1 LRVRSGWRHKA
12 PRVRIRRSRD
22 IYRRVGMLRR
32 AGALTSGSVA
42 SNAVKIGC
50 DTHAL
55 VHRHVRAAGAAG
67 SGPGAA
73 TASCIRS
80 KHTAHSRARGTEAAA
95 ARMGGEHRMHA
106 RLLMVYRLLFPDG
119 GNERAACAGR
129 RPRAPSAVS
138 FACSGGTHTATACA
152 GAHHSTPVAAALPLD
167 RTDCAVNN
175 LGGMD
180 TGARHRLQ
188 LLAALATLLRCTLA
202 CGMPSILRVRR
213 RIGRGSRMRHCGIR
227 AWSQ

>member
-1 LRVRSGWRHKA
+1 MQRRCSAGRLLCVVPVPLDRAVCSTSTHLLLNRCDQLRVRSGWRHKA
-12 PRVRIRRSRD
+12 PRVRIRSSRD

-106 RLLMVYRLLFPDG
+106 RLMVYRLLFPDG
-119 GNERAACAGR
+119 GNERAACAELTH
-129 RPRAPSAVS
+129 
-138 FACSGGTHTATACA
+138 CTHTTRT
-152 GAHHSTPVAAALPLD
+152 GTSVKKSAAAAYALSSP
-167 RTDCAVNN
+167 
-175 LGGMD
+175 
-180 TGARHRLQ
+180 GA
-188 LLAALATLLRCTLA
+188 TPEVTNT
-202 CGMPSILRVRR
+202 
-213 RIGRGSRMRHCGIR
+213 
-227 AWSQ
+227 